1 MPVKTGKTYFQITI
15 LLKNYDN
22 YNGQVQTKKEGIFG
36 LIDDWLKRDRFVFV
50 GWSGLLLFPCA

>member
-22 YNGQVQTKKEGIFG
+22 YNWQVQTKKEGIFW
-36 LIDDWLKRDRFVFV
+36 LIDD
-50 GWSGLLLFPCA
+50 